1 MKTPLHVYRS
11 LSDPDECK
19 EKGVIYVVSLKNTYH
34 LLYLGPP
41 ILFIFIYWKDRI
53 TNQNEIHCYR
63 AYTIID
69 NASIITIK
77 KKQFKLSAL
86 LGMGPIYSLLI
97 FKKSIVDFL

>member
-19 EKGVIYVVSLKNTYH
+19 EKGVIYVVSLKNTYR

-41 ILFIFIYWKDRI
+41 VLFIFIYWKDRI

-63 AYTIID
+63 AYKIID

-77 KKQFKLSAL
+77 K
-86 LGMGPIYSLLI
+86 PIQAISTIGNGSYL
-97 FKKSIVDFL
+97 FTPDF